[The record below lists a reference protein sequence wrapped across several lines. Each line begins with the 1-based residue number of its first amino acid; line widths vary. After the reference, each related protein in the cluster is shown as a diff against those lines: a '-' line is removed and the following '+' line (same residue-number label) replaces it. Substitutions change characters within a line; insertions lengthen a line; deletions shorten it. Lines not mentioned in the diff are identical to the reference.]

1 MTTVSALSYLSVL
14 ASPNHTDTGFLSAGL
29 FVFGVRGGAHT
40 QILSCLHQVLYG
52 GGDVRAT
59 NWGKPL
65 LLGHDS
71 RPSTARLPFNGRLE
85 AFLSQQRCND
95 LQREILRRILQMPHM
110 DRSGSVLEVPLSE
123 RLAICQG
130 SPGTGKSEL
139 IAIGS
144 YYCILRGIPCMVAAA
159 SNKAVDV
166 NARRLLQKLL
176 QNDQSTDGVY
186 RILPDA
192 YEAIYSTPEVGSRD
206 YEDYYEDTYPTRSS
220 LRSIP
225 RDQYQQDP
233 NDPIRA
239 SLDAYLD
246 AQLSGNDMDNF
257 SLAKH
262 IKTRLEIVASRGP
275 DWRGGSHNETV
286 EHNLLH
292 RLGFARKLMEEWE
305 PEITAGTTEEQH
317 NPIKNFDFAWLQVQK
332 YYLGKARCLFVT
344 ASTAGARA
352 CRLAPITVVFID
364 EASQIKEA
372 ETLNAWC
379 RHLSRLQKLA
389 LFGDHQQLRATV
401 KSFHVSEFGLTA
413 QTSLMYRQIQIGHPF
428 TMLTEQ
434 YRMHPHIAELVNTL
448 IYQNRLTTNAS
459 ALGRPNAKLF
469 LNWTRHYGYA
479 GHRQALFCQV
489 EGEPKLYQEVDGFSK
504 MNDLYLH
511 AVSELAQNMVAFGI
525 PQSSIA
531 IITFYSAQRSLY
543 KRILKAK
550 QLEGIQLLS
559 VDGSQGD
566 EAPFVILDPV
576 TPGAPDYTLGFLKDL
591 ERLCVALSRA
601 QDGLLIIGNTTMAD
615 GDYPT
620 LVVKAWSSLIQ
631 HLKDVNGCVTQN
643 FGRGG
648 PTRRLLKIP
657 GTAYKPV
664 PTRSEYVD

>member
-1 MTTVSALSYLSVL
+1 VYEGHGECFLCFLVL
-14 ASPNHTDTGFLSAGL
+14 VLLGYTDTDFLSEGL
-29 FVFGVRGGAHT
+29 FAFGVRGSQHA
-40 QILSCLHQVLYG
+40 QILRCLHRVLYG
-52 GGDVRAT
+52 GGGVKAT

-65 LLGHDS
+65 LLAHNS
-71 RPSTARLPFNGRLE
+71 RPSTGQLPYSGRLE
-85 AFLSQQRCND
+85 TFLLGQRCND
-95 LQREILRRILQMPHM
+95 LQREVLRQILHMPRIDPW
-110 DRSGSVLEVPLSE
+110 GTVLDVPLSQ
-123 RLAICQG
+123 RLVICQG
-130 SPGTGKSEL
+130 PSGTGKSEV
-139 IAIGS
+139 ITIGS
-144 YYCILRGIPCMVAAA
+144 YYCLMDGIPSMTAAA

-176 QNDQSTDGVY
+176 ENNQSTEGIY
-186 RILPDA
+186 RVLPDA

-206 YEDYYEDTYPTRSS
+206 YEDYLENTYPTGSS

-225 RDQYQQDP
+225 KDQYHQQA

-246 AQLSGNDMDNF
+246 AQLSGTDMDHF

-262 IKTRLEIVASRGP
+262 IKNRLQVVALRGS
-275 DWRGGSHNETV
+275 DWVGGSQHELD
-286 EHNLLH
+286 EHGILKG
-292 RLGFARKLMEEWE
+292 LGAARKRMETWE
-305 PEITAGTTEEQH
+305 PEVTAGTVDEIY
-317 NPIKNFDFAWLQVQK
+317 NPIKNFDSCWLEVQK
-332 YYLGKARCLFVT
+332 FYLQKARCLFVT

-352 CRLAPITVVFID
+352 CRWARIRVVFID

-379 RHLSRLQKLA
+379 RHLSNLQKLA

-401 KSFHVSEFGLTA
+401 KSYFVSEFGPTA

-434 YRMHPHIAELVNTL
+434 HRMHPHIAELVNRL
-448 IYQNRLTTNAS
+448 IYNNRLTTNAC
-459 ALGRPNAKLF
+459 AVRRPNAKLF
-469 LNWTRHYGYA
+469 LDWARHNGYA
-479 GHRQALFCQV
+479 GDRQALFCQI

-511 AVSELAQNMVAFGI
+511 AVSEIAQDMVKFGI

-531 IITFYSAQRSLY
+531 IITFYSAQRTLY

-550 QLEGIQLLS
+550 QLEGIRLLS

-576 TPGAPDYTLGFLKDL
+576 TPGAPDYRLGFLKDV

-601 QDGLLIIGNTTMAD
+601 
-615 GDYPT
+615 
-620 LVVKAWSSLIQ
+620 
-631 HLKDVNGCVTQN
+631 
-643 FGRGG
+643 
-648 PTRRLLKIP
+648 
-657 GTAYKPV
+657 
-664 PTRSEYVD
+664 